1 MEIKEDGNCFHEV
14 KITDQDGLLRTI
26 KVPVVQQLAL
36 NGLKHLPDRYIN
48 VPPDHPVVSYSVPDP
63 SQTFPAIDVAQ
74 LTIGPR
80 SECLGRAQELV
91 KLARVAKEWGLF
103 LIINHG
109 IEDSVLRGVEDVVR
123 GFFGLS
129 FEEKKLS
136 VGTYMNVDNMGYGHN
151 FVRSEN
157 QRLTWIDRLA
167 MKAAP
172 REASEGLHVWPQN
185 PANFRQVME
194 EYVEGARKV
203 CNHLLEALAESLSL
217 EKHVFLRNL
226 DSKSSEI
233 NVRVNYY
240 PQCPRPDLSLGITPH
255 SDGSA
260 LTFLMQFGATGGLQV
275 LKDAKWVTVP
285 WPENMLLVGVG
296 DLLEIMSNG
305 RLKSAWHRV
314 ATKADGERLSVALFF
329 NPPSEAEIEPV
340 KDEGPSN
347 ESYKKVIV
355 GDYEYKLMEIKE
367 DGNCFHEVKI
377 TDQDGLLRT
386 VKVPVVQQLALNGLK
401 HLPDRFIN
409 VPPDHPVVSSSVLDP
424 SQTFPAIDVA
434 QLRIGPESEG
444 PGRAQELV
452 KLARVAKEWGLFL
465 IINHGIEDSVLCGVE
480 DVVRGFFG
488 LSFEEKKLSVGT
500 YMDVDNMGY
509 GQNFVRSENQRLT
522 WIDRLAMKAAPR
534 EASEGLHVWPQNPAN
549 FRQVMEEYVERARK
563 VCNLLLEALAES
575 LSLEKHVF
583 LRNLDS
589 KSSEINVRVNYYPQ
603 CPRPDLSLGITPHS
617 DGSALT
623 FLMQFGATGGL
634 QVLKDAKWVTVPWPE
649 NMLLVGVGDL
659 LEIMSNGRL
668 KSAWHRVAT
677 KADGERLSVTLFY
690 NPPSVAEIEPVKD
703 EGPSNESYKKVI
715 VGDYMR
721 NYYKISPTIDKQA
734 INFAKI

>member
-48 VPPDHPVVSYSVPDP
+48 VSPDHPVVSSSVPDP

-74 LTIGPR
+74 LRIGPG
-80 SECLGRAQELV
+80 SEGLGQAQELV

-103 LIINHG
+103 LIVNHG
-109 IEDSVLRGVEDVVR
+109 IEDSILRGVEDVVR

-136 VGTYMNVDNMGYGHN
+136 VGTYMNVDNTGYGQN
-151 FVRSEN
+151 FV
-157 QRLTWIDRLA
+157 
-167 MKAAP
+167 
-172 REASEGLHVWPQN
+172 
-185 PANFRQVME
+185 RQVME

-226 DSKSSEI
+226 DCKSSEI

-260 LTFLMQFGATGGLQV
+260 LTFLMQFGATGGLQL

-305 RLKSAWHRV
+305 RLKSAWHRA
-314 ATKADGERLSVALFF
+314 ATNADRERLSVALFY

-340 KDEGPSN
+340 K
-347 ESYKKVIV
+347 V
-355 GDYEYKLMEIKE
+355 
-367 DGNCFHEVKI
+367 
-377 TDQDGLLRT
+377 
-386 VKVPVVQQLALNGLK
+386 
-401 HLPDRFIN
+401 
-409 VPPDHPVVSSSVLDP
+409 
-424 SQTFPAIDVA
+424 
-434 QLRIGPESEG
+434 
-444 PGRAQELV
+444 
-452 KLARVAKEWGLFL
+452 
-465 IINHGIEDSVLCGVE
+465 
-480 DVVRGFFG
+480 
-488 LSFEEKKLSVGT
+488 
-500 YMDVDNMGY
+500 
-509 GQNFVRSENQRLT
+509 
-522 WIDRLAMKAAPR
+522 
-534 EASEGLHVWPQNPAN
+534 
-549 FRQVMEEYVERARK
+549 
-563 VCNLLLEALAES
+563 
-575 LSLEKHVF
+575 
-583 LRNLDS
+583 
-589 KSSEINVRVNYYPQ
+589 
-603 CPRPDLSLGITPHS
+603 
-617 DGSALT
+617 
-623 FLMQFGATGGL
+623 
-634 QVLKDAKWVTVPWPE
+634 
-649 NMLLVGVGDL
+649 
-659 LEIMSNGRL
+659 
-668 KSAWHRVAT
+668 
-677 KADGERLSVTLFY
+677 
-690 NPPSVAEIEPVKD
+690 

-721 NYYKISPTIDKQA
+721 NFYKISPTIDKQA